1 MLACL
6 SVAAAYTPPLSAV
19 TTSRR
24 AVAPSM
30 QATKKLW
37 SFEGFDESTL
47 FEAREVAY
55 ERPPVKILSRLNELK
70 VSTAIADLV
79 RYCKPNL
86 HTLGWDGPGMDG
98 HATSP
103 SACRCVVP
111 KGRSL
116 AAELAAPD
124 RGRASSRRLRTPA
137 CSRP

>member
-30 QATKKLW
+30 QVTKKLW

-55 ERPPVKILSRLNELK
+55 KRPPVKILSRLNELK
-70 VSTAIADLV
+70 VSTAIADAV

-86 HTLGWDGPGMDG
+86 HSLGWDGPGMDG
-98 HATSP
+98 HA
-103 SACRCVVP
+103 
-111 KGRSL
+111 
-116 AAELAAPD
+116 
-124 RGRASSRRLRTPA
+124 
-137 CSRP
+137 

>member
-30 QATKKLW
+30 QASKKLG
-37 SFEGFDESTL
+37 SFEGFDPADGL
-47 FEAREVAY
+47 FEAREVSY

-70 VSTAIADLV
+70 ISTAIADLV

-86 HTLGWDGPGMDG
+86 HTLGWDGQGVDG
-98 HATSP
+98 HA
-103 SACRCVVP
+103 
-111 KGRSL
+111 
-116 AAELAAPD
+116 
-124 RGRASSRRLRTPA
+124 
-137 CSRP
+137 

>member
-30 QATKKLW
+30 QASKKLW
-37 SFEGFDESTL
+37 SFEGFDPADGL
-47 FEAREVAY
+47 FEAREVSY

-70 VSTAIADLV
+70 VSTAIADAV

-86 HTLGWDGPGMDG
+86 HTLGWDGQGVDG
-98 HATSP
+98 QA
-103 SACRCVVP
+103 
-111 KGRSL
+111 
-116 AAELAAPD
+116 
-124 RGRASSRRLRTPA
+124 
-137 CSRP
+137 

>member
-30 QATKKLW
+30 QVTKKLW

-70 VSTAIADLV
+70 VSTTIAELV
-79 RYCKPNL
+79 RNCKPNL

-98 HATSP
+98 HA
-103 SACRCVVP
+103 
-111 KGRSL
+111 
-116 AAELAAPD
+116 
-124 RGRASSRRLRTPA
+124 
-137 CSRP
+137 

>member
-30 QATKKLW
+30 QVTKKLW
-37 SFEGFDESTL
+37 SFEGFDPNDGL

-55 ERPPVKILSRLNELK
+55 QRPPVKILSRLNELK
-70 VSTAIADLV
+70 VSTAIADAV

-86 HTLGWDGPGMDG
+86 HAWMGWPGHG
-98 HATSP
+98 WP
-103 SACRCVVP
+103 CV
-111 KGRSL
+111 GS
-116 AAELAAPD
+116 
-124 RGRASSRRLRTPA
+124 
-137 CSRP
+137 

>member
-30 QATKKLW
+30 QASKKLW
-37 SFEGFDESTL
+37 SFEGFDPNDGL
-47 FEAREVAY
+47 FEAREVSY

-70 VSTAIADLV
+70 ISTAIADLV

-86 HTLGWDGPGMDG
+86 LTLGWDGQGVDG
-98 HATSP
+98 QA
-103 SACRCVVP
+103 
-111 KGRSL
+111 
-116 AAELAAPD
+116 
-124 RGRASSRRLRTPA
+124 
-137 CSRP
+137 

>member
-30 QATKKLW
+30 QVAKKLW
-37 SFEGFDESTL
+37 SFEAFDPNDGL

-55 ERPPVKILSRLNELK
+55 QRPPVKILSRLNELK
-70 VSTAIADLV
+70 VSTTIAELV
-79 RYCKPNL
+79 RNCKPNL

-98 HATSP
+98 HA
-103 SACRCVVP
+103 
-111 KGRSL
+111 
-116 AAELAAPD
+116 
-124 RGRASSRRLRTPA
+124 
-137 CSRP
+137 